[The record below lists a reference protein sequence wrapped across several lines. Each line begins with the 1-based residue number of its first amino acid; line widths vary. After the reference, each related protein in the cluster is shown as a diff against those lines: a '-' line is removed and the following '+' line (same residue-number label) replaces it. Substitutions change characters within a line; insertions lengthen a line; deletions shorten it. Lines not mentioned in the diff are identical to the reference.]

1 MIIQFPCW
9 TGNLHLCFY
18 VFVTNETYFMFVDR
32 HQNALCGDGARAD
45 SHSSSWFS
53 RVLVHLEIPG
63 IFDLQLYF

>member
-18 VFVTNETYFMFVDR
+18 VFVTNETFFMLVDR

-53 RVLVHLEIPG
+53 
-63 IFDLQLYF
+63 